1 METLLTFFIFGN
13 ADMNDLLK
21 TLYDYNRWANEDLL
35 GKLALVDPVTQAD
48 ARHTAIRLVD
58 HFHVVAN
65 IFAAHLSGTQHGYA
79 SDNTP
84 DTPSLEA
91 LRVGVAATDRW
102 YRDYVAQVTDEALA
116 ERVAFTFTDGDR
128 GSMTRQEMLLHVAL
142 HAAIHRG
149 EVCRLLVQLSV
160 SPPWDTLAVY
170 LHQAEPSRR
179 AEMKLAG

>member
-1 METLLTFFIFGN
+1 METLLTFLQAGN
-13 ADMNDLLK
+13 ADMNDLLR

-35 GKLALVDPVTQAD
+35 AKLALVDPVTQAD
-48 ARHTAIRLVD
+48 ARHAAIRLVD

-65 IFAAHLSGTQHGYA
+65 IFAAHLSGTTHGYVL
-79 SDNTP
+79 DNTP
-84 DTPSLEA
+84 EMPSLEA
-91 LRVGVAATDRW
+91 LRDAVAATDRW
-102 YRDYVAQVTDEALA
+102 YAEYVANVADAALA

-128 GSMTRQEMLLHVAL
+128 GAMTRQEMLLHVAL

-149 EVCRLLVQLSV
+149 EVCRLLVQLSI

-170 LHQAEPSRR
+170 LHQAEPARR